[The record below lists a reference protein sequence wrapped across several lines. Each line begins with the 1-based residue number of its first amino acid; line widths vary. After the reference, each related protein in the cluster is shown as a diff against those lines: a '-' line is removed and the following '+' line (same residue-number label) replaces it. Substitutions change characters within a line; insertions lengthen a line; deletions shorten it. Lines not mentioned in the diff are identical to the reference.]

1 MGRYSAVGLNGL
13 DIRSDDVLAVLRRRN
28 PGAEP
33 EALKDTAGLMA
44 AVGRAVEKGDAVQA
58 MHAVLDHLKAE
69 GPNSR
74 SAEHVHG
81 PGGQTLRT
89 LILKPQ
95 GVVEVSRGA
104 APGETID
111 RRDGVKRLAAS
122 AHPLRLEDWAG
133 PLAGAGELATRLG
146 IARSTLQDWRRGGAV
161 VGLLKGTRKHL
172 FPLAQFVDGRPVAGL
187 AEVLAIVG
195 DPRTAWLW
203 LVEPYARG
211 GSPLEDLKR
220 GRAESVVDAA
230 RDDFA

>member
-1 MGRYSAVGLNGL
+1 MARDSVAWPDAL
-13 DIRSDDVLAVLRRRN
+13 DIRSDDVLAMLRRRN
-28 PGAEP
+28 PEAEP
-33 EALKDTAGLMA
+33 EALRHTASLMA
-44 AVGRAVEKGDAVQA
+44 AVGRAVEQGDLVRA
-58 MHAVLDHLKAE
+58 MHAVLDHLKTE
-69 GPNSR
+69 R
-74 SAEHVHG
+74 SVSGSSE
-81 PGGQTLRT
+81 PGDEKPQK
-89 LILKPQ
+89 LILKPL
-95 GVVEVSRGA
+95 GAVEVSRGA

-111 RRDGVKRLAAS
+111 RRDGLKQIAAR
-122 AHPLRLEDWAG
+122 ALPLRLEDWAG
-133 PLAGAGELATRLG
+133 SLAGAGELAANLG
-146 IARSTLQDWRRGGAV
+146 IARSTLQDWRRSGAV

-220 GRAESVVDAA
+220 GRVTPVVDAA